1 MRIWQVEYMS
11 RPDEREH
18 IKQFDDFRIACTLA
32 KEMSDK
38 HDGYA
43 VVMALDDMPDSE
55 AGQQVTGHI
64 EFGFGMVREQTGT
77 LENVAVPR

>member
-18 IKQFDDFRIACTLA
+18 IEQFDDFRVACTLA
-32 KEMSDK
+32 RTMSDK
-38 HDGYA
+38 HEGSA
-43 VVMALDDMPDSE
+43 VVMALDDMPHEDP
-55 AGQQVTGHI
+55 GKHVTGHI
-64 EFGFGMVREQTGT
+64 DFNFGIVGEKTGT